1 MDGDPILWWIPL
13 AITMGT
19 HGLPHMAHLGW
30 PQILWSHTHDGQL
43 VVWQATARVFGSWAM
58 FLLFMAFWFL
68 VAGLVVFMAFIP
80 FMAFMAFSFMVFM
93 AFSFM
98 AFSFMA
104 FMGFMVAHFMVFIW
118 LLLFMAMAT
127 AQFGGCLGY
136 WWQKLV
142 TLGTERPRLKGH
154 SCSPD
159 YNMAVTVSE
168 KSIGKIKHMLVQCHW
183 GL

>member
-1 MDGDPILWWIPL
+1 
-13 AITMGT
+13 MGT

-58 FLLFMAFWFL
+58 VLLFMAVWFL
-68 VAGLVVFMAFIP
+68 VAGLVV

-127 AQFGGCLGY
+127 AQFRGCLGY

-168 KSIGKIKHMLVQCHW
+168 KKHW
-183 GL
+183 

>member
-1 MDGDPILWWIPL
+1 MGCNATWWLQQTGGCNATMVVMPYRLTSWQQSHGGTPFFSWKTLQPWSCWPWWPWLGFSWPSLGQWLQLAFMDGDPILWWIPL

-30 PQILWSHTHDGQL
+30 PQIHTHDGQL

-93 AFSFM
+93 LIQFSP
-98 AFSFMA
+98 
-104 FMGFMVAHFMVFIW
+104 
-118 LLLFMAMAT
+118 T
-127 AQFGGCLGY
+127 KC
-136 WWQKLV
+136 
-142 TLGTERPRLKGH
+142 R
-154 SCSPD
+154 
-159 YNMAVTVSE
+159 
-168 KSIGKIKHMLVQCHW
+168 
-183 GL
+183 

>member
-1 MDGDPILWWIPL
+1 M

-43 VVWQATARVFGSWAM
+43 VVWQATARGVGSWAM
-58 FLLFMAFWFL
+58 VLLFMAVWFL
-68 VAGLVVFMAFIP
+68 VAGLVVFMAF
-80 FMAFMAFSFMVFM
+80 MAFMDFSFMVFM

-104 FMGFMVAHFMVFIW
+104 FTFLAFLVFMVAPFMVFIW
-118 LLLFMAMAT
+118 LLLFMAMAS

-142 TLGTERPRLKGH
+142 TVGTERPRLKGH

-168 KSIGKIKHMLVQCHW
+168 KGIGKIKHMLVQCHW

>member
-58 FLLFMAFWFL
+58 VLLFMAVWFL
-68 VAGLVVFMAFIP
+68 VAGLVVFMAF
-80 FMAFMAFSFMVFM
+80 MAFMDFSFMV
-93 AFSFM
+93 FM

-104 FMGFMVAHFMVFIW
+104 FMGFMVAPFMVFIW

-127 AQFGGCLGY
+127 AQFGGCLGD
-136 WWQKLV
+136 WWQKLAGD
-142 TLGTERPRLKGH
+142 LGHRKAKVGN
-154 SCSPD
+154 SCSVD
-159 YNMAVTVSE
+159 YNMVVTVS
-168 KSIGKIKHMLVQCHW
+168 KQTLLK
-183 GL
+183 

>member
-1 MDGDPILWWIPL
+1 M

-58 FLLFMAFWFL
+58 VLLFMAVWFL
-68 VAGLVVFMAFIP
+68 VAGLVVFMAF
-80 FMAFMAFSFMVFM
+80 MDFSFMV
-93 AFSFM
+93 FM

-104 FMGFMVAHFMVFIW
+104 FMGFMVAPFMVFIW

-168 KSIGKIKHMLVQCHW
+168 KGIGKIKHMLVQCHW